1 MNTSED
7 IKIQSF
13 TGLEA
18 WKVGHKLVLDVYRTS
33 DEFPVKEQFGLTS
46 QMRRSS
52 VSVTSNIAE
61 GFGRRTKQDKV
72 HFYTMAIGSL
82 TELQNQML
90 VVRDVSYMD
99 NETFQSL
106 ADQTVHAHKLISGL
120 IKSAQTKQDST

>member
-1 MNTSED
+1 MDTSED

-33 DEFPVKEQFGLTS
+33 DELPVKEQFGVIS

-61 GFGRRTKQDKV
+61 GFSRRTKQDKV
-72 HFYTMAIGSL
+72 HFYTMATGSL
-82 TELQNQML
+82 MELQNQML
-90 VVRDVSYMD
+90 VGRNVSYMD
-99 NETFQSL
+99 NETFQDL
-106 ADQTVHAHKLISGL
+106 ADQAVRTHKLISGL
-120 IKSAQTKQDST
+120 IKSVQTKQGST